1 MQRPRRENE
10 TIENSAY
17 RNTFVVTHKHRRFR
31 IISPFQPPF
40 LQHIYPSFL
49 LFSFCHG
56 EHGSGSVKISR
67 CFLFNN
73 ETPASTRLAEA
84 RVARKLTASHGVVS
98 KCMVAFQSI
107 NWPALVRISIPVRTR
122 EAHRQN
128 IFRFEETRTRKSM
141 MLLEHGLYNFYCE
154 RNGKFKYY
162 IREIIILKDIG
173 IYRFG

>member
-1 MQRPRRENE
+1 MISKYSIRYSERLSIILLSTSLLETKNYIPFSPIYRIDILRSNFRIQRRENE

-40 LQHIYPSFL
+40 LQHISPSFL

-122 EAHRQN
+122 EAHR
-128 IFRFEETRTRKSM
+128 
-141 MLLEHGLYNFYCE
+141 
-154 RNGKFKYY
+154 
-162 IREIIILKDIG
+162 
-173 IYRFG
+173 

>member
-1 MQRPRRENE
+1 MISKYSIRYSERLSIILLSTSLLETKNYIPFSPIYRIDILRSNFRIQRRENE

-17 RNTFVVTHKHRRFR
+17 RNTFVVMHKHRRFR

-40 LQHIYPSFL
+40 LQHISPSFL

-122 EAHRQN
+122 EAHR
-128 IFRFEETRTRKSM
+128 
-141 MLLEHGLYNFYCE
+141 
-154 RNGKFKYY
+154 
-162 IREIIILKDIG
+162 
-173 IYRFG
+173 

>member
-1 MQRPRRENE
+1 MISKYSIRYSERLSIILLSISLGDEKLYSIFSYLSNRYPAFLHHQISEMQRPRRENE

-122 EAHRQN
+122 EAHR
-128 IFRFEETRTRKSM
+128 
-141 MLLEHGLYNFYCE
+141 
-154 RNGKFKYY
+154 
-162 IREIIILKDIG
+162 
-173 IYRFG
+173 